1 MVLRGATSS
10 SSALVLTSL
19 LALVLLPYD
28 YKIITGLELAKA
40 RSRPVIISVIMTSC
54 TGTSAHTYRR

>member
-1 MVLRGATSS
+1 
-10 SSALVLTSL
+10 VLTSL

-28 YKIITGLELAKA
+28 YKIITGLKLAKA

-54 TGTSAHTYRR
+54 TRTSAHTYYKL